1 MSTTST
7 TGTPSTTSGTTATTT
22 AGRRVSALET
32 MRRQATRSTH
42 RLHSLPMVVLM
53 AHSRCNCRCV
63 MCDIWQANATRRE
76 LSREDLEPHLA
87 GLRQLHVQRF
97 VLSGGEALMHSNL
110 WRLCSLLRELPETQ
124 ITLLSTGLLLKT
136 FAAEVTTWC
145 DEVIVSIDG
154 SREIH
159 DSIRR
164 VPRAFDRLAEGIA
177 ALRQQRPGYPV
188 SARCVLQRRN
198 FRDLPNIIDAAHAI
212 GLDRISFM
220 AVDVSSTAFNR
231 PIPWEEP
238 RVAEVALD
246 RQEVAEF
253 AALVEDTIARYAA
266 DFAAGFVAERP
277 DKLRRLPRYFAALH
291 GDGAFPTTVCNA
303 PWVSTV
309 IEADGDVRPCFFH
322 PSLGNIHDQPLETI
336 LNAPASIAFRRQLDV
351 TRDPTCRACVCTLS
365 LGRRTPV

>member
-1 MSTTST
+1 ML
-7 TGTPSTTSGTTATTT
+7 TTT
-22 AGRRVSALET
+22 ARGPSPLESLK
-32 MRRQATRSTH
+32 RQATFSTH
-42 RLHSLPMVVLM
+42 RIHTLPMVVLM
-53 AHSRCNCRCV
+53 AHSRCNCRCL
-63 MCDIWQANATRRE
+63 MCDIWQANAIRRE
-76 LSREDLEPHLA
+76 LTRADIEPHMA
-87 GLRQLHVQRF
+87 SLRSLNVQRV

-110 WRLCSLLRELPETQ
+110 WLLCSLLRELPTQ

-145 DEVIVSIDG
+145 DEVIVSVDG
-154 SREIH
+154 SREVH

-164 VPRAFDRLAEGIA
+164 IPRAFDRLAEGIA
-177 ALRQQRPGYPV
+177 ALREQRPGYPV

-198 FRDLPNIIDAAHAI
+198 FRDLPNIIQAAHSI

-231 PIPWEEP
+231 PVPWEEP

-246 RQEVAEF
+246 RTEVAEF
-253 AALVEDTIARYAA
+253 TALVEDTITRFAA
-266 DFAAGFVAERP
+266 DFSSGFVAENP

-291 GDGAFPTTVCNA
+291 GDGPFPTTVCNA

-309 IEADGDVRPCFFH
+309 IEADGEVRPCFFH
-322 PSLGNIHDQPLETI
+322 PPLGNIHDQPLEAI
-336 LNAPASIAFRRQLDV
+336 LNAPASVAFRRQLDV
-351 TRDPTCRACVCTLS
+351 ETDPTCRACVCTLS